1 MPTRPGITVWLWRS
15 MIWALVLAGGVAEML
30 VILPFSMRRDWSS
43 RGAAPVPSMMRTW
56 VRRIA
61 GALTLTYFA
70 TAGERVGVWAWRVV
84 GRVVRDRARIA
95 MGAKR
100 GCMSFSGG
108 VSLPETGMR
117 RRIETD
123 AEFPRG
129 RALVHGRTGN

>member
-1 MPTRPGITVWLWRS
+1 MPTRPGMTVWPWRL
-15 MIWALVLAGGVAEML
+15 MIWALEFVGAAAEML

-70 TAGERVGVWAWRVV
+70 TAGESVGVWAW
-84 GRVVRDRARIA
+84 RVVRDRARIA

-100 GCMSFSGG
+100 GCMRFSGG
-108 VSLPETGMR
+108 GSLTRDWRETAD
-117 RRIETD
+117 E
-123 AEFPRG
+123 
-129 RALVHGRTGN
+129 HSK